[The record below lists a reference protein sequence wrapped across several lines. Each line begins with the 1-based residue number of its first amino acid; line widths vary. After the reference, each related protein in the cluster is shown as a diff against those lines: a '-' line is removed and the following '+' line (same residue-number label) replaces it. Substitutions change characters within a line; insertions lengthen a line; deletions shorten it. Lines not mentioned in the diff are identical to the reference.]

1 MTHTRRD
8 EADAPG
14 PLADGGGFWPL
25 LGKGMAMGV
34 AEVVPGVSGGTIA
47 FVAGIYDP
55 LVRAFASFSQLSLKL
70 LASDWRGF
78 ARKHNLAFLAV
89 LGAGMAIGFAA
100 VAQVVLWLLASYGV
114 HVFGLFFGLIA
125 GAVFAVGAQSQWRWL
140 GTIGVAGLAIGLAVG
155 LLVEPAAMRTEP
167 STALL
172 FAAGALAAT
181 AWILPGV
188 SGSFVLLLLGLYQPL
203 LQSLK
208 ALELATVATFLA
220 GVGIG
225 LLAFSKLLAWLLEKW
240 RAQVLAL
247 LTGVLAGS
255 LTQIWPWRY
264 AAEDDSPMLVGVV
277 AAMLLGVL
285 VVAGLTFAARRRQA

>member
-1 MTHTRRD
+1 MIPNERLD
-8 EADAPG
+8 GGEAPRA
-14 PLADGGGFWPL
+14 LAEGGGFWPL

-34 AEVVPGVSGGTIA
+34 AEVVPGVSGGTVA
-47 FVAGIYDP
+47 FVTGIYDP
-55 LVRAFASFSQLSLKL
+55 LVKSFASFSQLSLKL
-70 LASDWRGF
+70 LASDWRTF
-78 ARKHNLAFLAV
+78 ARKHNLAFCAV
-89 LGAGMAIGFAA
+89 LGLGMAIGFAA
-100 VAQVVLWLLASYGV
+100 VAQVVLWLLANYGV
-114 HVFGLFFGLIA
+114 HVFGLFFGLIF
-125 GAVFAVGAQSQWRWL
+125 GAVFYVGAQSQWRWL

-155 LLVEPAAMRTEP
+155 LAVEPAALRTEP
-167 STALL
+167 STVLL

-208 ALELATVATFLA
+208 ALEMATVATFLA

-240 RAQVLAL
+240 RSQVLAL

-255 LTQIWPWRY
+255 LTQVWPWRH
-264 AAEDDSPMLVGVV
+264 AGENDAPLLAGVV
-277 AAMLLGVL
+277 AAMVLGAL
-285 VVAGLTFAARRRQA
+285 VVAALTFAARRRT